1 MPDPITTLGVGSVIA
16 LASKDILTK
25 LLGPTAEYIGQGS
38 RDLVEKSVK
47 NLDRIFH
54 VAYQKLGQRL
64 ETNEQV
70 NVRVFKNVWDE
81 GRFIEDLVS
90 AEYFGGLLASARTED
105 GHDETALPAVAL
117 VKEMSSFQLRLHFI
131 IYSLLANYR
140 FDSEL
145 IDRPDFWDGLRLVVA
160 ASRSA

>member
-1 MPDPITTLGVGSVIA
+1 M
-16 LASKDILTK
+16 
-25 LLGPTAEYIGQGS
+25 
-38 RDLVEKSVK
+38 EKSVK

-70 NVRVFKNVWDE
+70 NARFFKNVWDE

-105 GHDETALPAVAL
+105 GHDDMHGPPSHLL
-117 VKEMSSFQLRLHFI
+117 RRCHHFSFVFTSLSTH
-131 IYSLLANYR
+131 YSQTT
-140 FDSEL
+140 
-145 IDRPDFWDGLRLVVA
+145 GLTRN
-160 ASRSA
+160 